1 MKKIFTFIL
10 LLLCLQNGFCTN
22 ISGIIISNNDELAQ
36 KMSKDK
42 DVIKLFKIAIAKKVS
57 EEISIENTKNGI
69 STSTED
75 KVEFD
80 KLCSKASTLYQEVIT
95 KYPEF
100 NDLSINEKNDV
111 LKVVASLRFGEIWSC
126 LNSHITSD
134 CGVAF
139 TFAWQQAAYWTCMA
153 ISAVADILF
162 VVETAGIGAT
172 ALAPLITT
180 QSSSCFL
187 FSTGVAATACGV
199 SVITKTLNCLKA
211 EAAD

>member
-1 MKKIFTFIL
+1 MVML
-10 LLLCLQNGFCTN
+10 LQNGFCN
-22 ISGIIISNNDELAQ
+22 DISSTMISNNDELAQ
-36 KMSKDK
+36 TMSKDK
-42 DVIKLFKIAIAKKVS
+42 DVIKLFKLSIAKKIS
-57 EEISIENTKNGI
+57 EEMAVENTKNGI
-69 STSTED
+69 NISAED

-80 KLCSKASTLYQEVIT
+80 KLCSRATIAWQKVIT

-100 NDLSINEKNDV
+100 NNLPMNEKTDV
-111 LKVVASLRFGEIWSC
+111 IRVVASLRFGEIWAC

-134 CGVAF
+134 CGLVF
-139 TFAWQQAAYWTCMA
+139 TGAWQQGAYWTCMG

-172 ALAPLITT
+172 ALAPLVTT
-180 QSSSCFL
+180 QASSCYL

-199 SVITKTLNCLKA
+199 SVITKTLNCLKT

>member
-1 MKKIFTFIL
+1 MKKILIFIIVML
-10 LLLCLQNGFCTN
+10 LHNGFCSN
-22 ISGIIISNNDELAQ
+22 ISKAANYNNDELAQ
-36 KMSKDK
+36 RMSKDK
-42 DVIKLFKIAIAKKVS
+42 DVVKLFKLSIAKKIS
-57 EEISIENTKNGI
+57 EEMSVENTKNGI
-69 STSTED
+69 STSAED

-80 KLCSKASTLYQEVIT
+80 KLCSRATIAWQTVIT

-100 NDLSINEKNDV
+100 NNLPINEKTDV
-111 LKVVASLRFGEIWSC
+111 IRAVAELRFGEIWSC

-134 CGVAF
+134 CGLVF
-139 TFAWQQAAYWTCMA
+139 TFAWQQAAYWTCMG

-172 ALAPLITT
+172 ALAPLVTT
-180 QSSSCFL
+180 QASSCYL